1 MAYLQY
7 DKDGNLVNHKDL
19 QAKSVW
25 CKDGEKIEEAFVS
38 KYGKKLLM
46 LLIYF

>member
-38 KYGKKLLM
+38 KYGKKLN
-46 LLIYF
+46 LITR